1 MLVFMLTTA
10 AKQGQDIPPVLP
22 MLLGFLIALVFLN
35 LALSIFRKKGKE
47 QRKNARDTQEKE
59 SSKP

>member
-22 MLLGFLIALVFLN
+22 MLLGFLLALVLLN
-35 LALSIFRKKGKE
+35 LGLSIFRKKGND
-47 QRKNARDTQEKE
+47 QRKNAWDTQEKE